1 MSKINIAID
10 GPSAA
15 GKSTI
20 AKMLGK
26 RLGYIHLDSGAMYR
40 CTAYKAN
47 LNGIDIED
55 EDAICEMLKHT
66 DIVLTEDG
74 DVILDGKNVSK
85 EIRSDEISQLAS
97 RVSKLKRVR
106 EDLVARQKKMA
117 EDKGFIM
124 DGRDIGTVV
133 LKDAEVKV
141 YLTAS
146 AHARAVRRLKQNN
159 DQKIKTSDLETIEKE
174 IEERDYRDM
183 HRAASPLKKAEDAV
197 EIDSSNLNAEQVLD
211 AIYTLV
217 LEKIQKE
224 DSE

>member
-159 DQKIKTSDLETIEKE
+159 DQQIKTSDLETIEKE